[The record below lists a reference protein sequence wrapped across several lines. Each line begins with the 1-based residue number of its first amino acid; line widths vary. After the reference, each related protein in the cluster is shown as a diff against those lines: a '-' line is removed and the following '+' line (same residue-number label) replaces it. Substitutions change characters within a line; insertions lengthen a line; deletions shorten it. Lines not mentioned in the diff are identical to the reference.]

1 MNKNNDE
8 IRDIL
13 AGHNLE
19 IKEAIERVSKLEQ
32 RANIPIYA
40 AISPDTV
47 QAMSDTIATQ
57 VLRIIENECVL
68 PDPDLTGV
76 EESIKQAAEA
86 GVIHAL
92 DYHTIRI
99 ENKTVHSWPDSLQTT
114 MNSLMVLLKKN
125 IETGIVGWKKKLQEL
140 AAWGFGVL
148 VTGCFIIGC
157 IYFNSPQYWGTRY
170 YKVCKHP
177 LQKNEKL
184 IERQYCAYEDVI
196 TFFDKGESEKQ
207 QMKAHI
213 KAQEQELKRHKAK
226 KDGENNNGFKP

>member
-92 DYHTIRI
+92 DHHTIRI
-99 ENKTVHSWPDSLQTT
+99 ENKTVHTLPDSLQTS
-114 MNSLMVLLKKN
+114 MDSLKVLLKKN
-125 IETGIVGWKKKLQEL
+125 IETGIVGWKRKVQEW
-140 AAWGFGVL
+140 AVWGCCVL
-148 VTGCFIIGC
+148 IAGIIIVG
-157 IYFNSPQYWGTRY
+157 IIFFNSPQYWGTRY
-170 YKVCKHP
+170 YKVCNHP
-177 LQKNEKL
+177 LQQNEKL
-184 IERQYCAYEDVI
+184 VERQYCAYEDVI
-196 TFFDKGESEKQ
+196 HIFDNGRKDKK
-207 QMKAHI
+207 QMKAYI
-213 KAQEQELKRHKAK
+213 RSQEQQLKRREIEHGK
-226 KDGENNNGFKP
+226 GE

>member
-32 RANIPIYA
+32 RANVPIYA

-47 QAMSDTIATQ
+47 QAMSDTSATH

-86 GVIHAL
+86 GVINAL
-92 DYHTIRI
+92 DHHTIRI

-125 IETGIVGWKKKLQEL
+125 IETGIVGWKRKVQEW
-140 AAWGFGVL
+140 AVWGCCVL
-148 VTGCFIIGC
+148 IAGIIIVG
-157 IYFNSPQYWGTRY
+157 IIFFNSPQYWGTRY
-170 YKVCKHP
+170 YNVCNHP
-177 LQKNEKL
+177 LQQNEKL
-184 IERQYCAYEDVI
+184 VERQYCAYEDVI
-196 TFFDKGESEKQ
+196 HIFDNGRKDKKQ
-207 QMKAHI
+207 EPLGSLIPGVTIRRAWLLRIRLPSM
-213 KAQEQELKRHKAK
+213 LS
-226 KDGENNNGFKP
+226 D